1 MNKGGHEFIVRPCKQ
16 SDWESVREIYLQG
29 LNTRNATF
37 ETQAKTWQ
45 QWDAATHKCC
55 RLIAELTG
63 DSAGDSA
70 GDSDAKYVVGWAA
83 LSPISGRD
91 VYRGVAEVSIYVSM
105 YYSGK
110 GIGRLLLSSLSHASE
125 QAGFWTLQS
134 SIFPS
139 NKASEKLHLAC
150 GFRKL
155 GVRKNIAQLDG
166 KWRDTLILERR
177 SKIVGVS
184 RIP

>member
-1 MNKGGHEFIVRPCKQ
+1 MSKSGHEFIIRPCKQ

-45 QWDAATHKCC
+45 QWDAATHKSC
-55 RLIAELTG
+55 RLIAELT
-63 DSAGDSA
+63 DA
-70 GDSDAKYVVGWAA
+70 SDAKYVVGWAA
-83 LSPISGRD
+83 LSPISRRD

-110 GIGRLLLSSLSHASE
+110 GIGRLLLSSLSDASE

-150 GFRKL
+150 GFRRL

-184 RIP
+184 